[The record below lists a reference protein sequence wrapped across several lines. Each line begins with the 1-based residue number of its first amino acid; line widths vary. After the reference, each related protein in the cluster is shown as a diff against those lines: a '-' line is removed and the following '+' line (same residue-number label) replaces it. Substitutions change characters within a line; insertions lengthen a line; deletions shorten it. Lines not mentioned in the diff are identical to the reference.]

1 MKKKTNRLT
10 LSKETLRGLAE
21 PEILKEVAG
30 ASRAKTDCV
39 VCESGFYTCPS
50 AAGGCNSYLC

>member
-1 MKKKTNRLT
+1 MKKKTNKLA
-10 LSKETLRGLAE
+10 LSRETLRRAE
-21 PEILKEVAG
+21 AGDLKEVAG

-50 AAGGCNSYLC
+50 AGGGCGSYLC